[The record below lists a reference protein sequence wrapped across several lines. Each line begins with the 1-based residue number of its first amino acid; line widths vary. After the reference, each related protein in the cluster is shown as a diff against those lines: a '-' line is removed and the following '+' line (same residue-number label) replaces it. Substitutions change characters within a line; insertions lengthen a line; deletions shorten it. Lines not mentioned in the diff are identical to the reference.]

1 MNQLLD
7 KLEVNVYQLAQKFE
21 TQLGENKRL
30 QEEAARLND
39 ELSRQRLAQEQ
50 QKNEHQAA
58 VDELSEALMVQ
69 MNKLKTDMEAQH
81 LDATE
86 AMRKEHQAA
95 VEAMRAEH
103 RGEIEKMQTENRAVV
118 NRMQE
123 QIEILTAENQ
133 KYRNTLSTN
142 AEHLRTLLARLP
154 QEAEATVQEV

>member
-30 QEEAARLND
+30 QEEVARLND
-39 ELSRQRLAQEQ
+39 ELSRQHLAQEQ

-58 VDELSEALMVQ
+58 VGELSEALMVQ

-81 LDATE
+81 RQTTETMQSQHLAATE
-86 AMRKEHQAA
+86 AMQAQ
-95 VEAMRAEH
+95 H
-103 RGEIEKMQTENRAVV
+103 RGITGQMQA
-118 NRMQE
+118 
-123 QIEILTAENQ
+123 QIDALTAENQ
-133 KYRNTLSTN
+133 KYRNALSAN

-154 QEAEATVQEV
+154 QEAETTAQEG

>member
-30 QEEAARLND
+30 QEEVARLND
-39 ELSRQRLAQEQ
+39 ELSRQHLAQEQ

-81 LDATE
+81 RNTTE
-86 AMRKEHQAA
+86 IMQSQ
-95 VEAMRAEH
+95 H
-103 RGEIEKMQTENRAVV
+103 RGITEQMQA
-118 NRMQE
+118 
-123 QIEILTAENQ
+123 QIDALTAENQ
-133 KYRNTLSTN
+133 KYRNALSAN

-154 QEAEATVQEV
+154 QEAETTAQEG